1 MSYSSVTPYLGLRN
15 INLKSDT
22 WYQDY
27 IANNARTD
35 LLGKHVR
42 IQNGPGEPI
51 ALRLALLNGNLADA
65 IKVLPKDD
73 GSLEIYLGRQ
83 NSKDVVY
90 LAGDPT
96 KTSVKISNSNPSS
109 VGRNLYLRGTFNA
122 AVDSTFLFDNQ
133 DLNEVSMASPTYS
146 GAKFMTWKGSAA
158 QLELERSSTTALPWF
173 LSFRVTIG
181 GVAKTFVIPAY
192 AVD

>member
-1 MSYSSVTPYLGLRN
+1 VSYNSLTPYLGLRN

-35 LLGKHVR
+35 LLGKHLR
-42 IQNGPGEPI
+42 IQNGNGEPI
-51 ALRLALLNGNLADA
+51 ALRLALLNGSLVDA
-65 IKVLPKDD
+65 IKVLPQSD
-73 GSLEIYLGRQ
+73 GSLQIYLGRQ
-83 NSKDVVY
+83 NTKDVVY

-133 DLNEVSMASPTYS
+133 DLNEVRMAAPTYS

-158 QLELERSSTTALPWF
+158 QLELERTSNTALPWLLNF
-173 LSFRVTIG
+173 QVTIS